1 MHGPGHVTRKQRIPL
16 QALRGRERKRSR
28 FETREERTLE
38 DVDARRRLE
47 DRKMPVILHA
57 HHGESQNFPGQRL
70 LLSDW

>member
-47 DRKMPVILHA
+47 DRKMPVI
-57 HHGESQNFPGQRL
+57 GTCTSRGVSKFSRSETPTF
-70 LLSDW
+70 